1 MWGPLEAKGGKGFKE
16 EGVRCPVKCCR
27 WLGCNE
33 DWGWPSD
40 LASRRLATLV
50 STLGGGAG
58 SQLGNLHEGLGVQNW
73 RQLFQEVCCQG
84 KQRNGGH
91 QRDLVQGARSVLVR
105 EGPLREP
112 GHRAGGQLPLEGAG
126 TVHPWGTGQ
135 EGRSHGCI
143 WKGVWP
149 ASMGLVF

>member
-1 MWGPLEAKGGKGFKE
+1 MWGPLAAKGGKGFKE
-16 EGVRCPVKCCR
+16 EGVRCLVKCCL
-27 WLGCNE
+27 WLGCHE
-33 DWGWPSD
+33 DWG
-40 LASRRLATLV
+40 LV
-50 STLGGGAG
+50 GSSKPTIGNLGKHPWRGAG
-58 SQLGNLHEGLGVQNW
+58 SQLGNVHEGLGVQNW

-84 KQRNGGH
+84 EQRNGGH
-91 QRDLVQGARSVLVR
+91 QRDLVREARSVLVR
-105 EGPLREP
+105 DGPLREP